1 MKLYGGCQ
9 ILDDAEL
16 SQIEEV
22 QSQAPSELVNQQ
34 TMIDS
39 EAESSKLLH
48 SILRDIGTRPKE
60 FRVLSST
67 RGILKRKVRQSQ
79 MTVLAKLE
87 LKKQVATANKL
98 SLMARWRRI
107 KMAAELQ

>member
-1 MKLYGGCQ
+1 MKLYGGRQ
-9 ILDDAEL
+9 ILDNAEM

-34 TMIDS
+34 AMIDS

-48 SILRDIGTRPKE
+48 SILRDIGTRPQE

-67 RGILKRKVRQSQ
+67 RGILKRRVRQSQ

-107 KMAAELQ
+107 KTAAEL